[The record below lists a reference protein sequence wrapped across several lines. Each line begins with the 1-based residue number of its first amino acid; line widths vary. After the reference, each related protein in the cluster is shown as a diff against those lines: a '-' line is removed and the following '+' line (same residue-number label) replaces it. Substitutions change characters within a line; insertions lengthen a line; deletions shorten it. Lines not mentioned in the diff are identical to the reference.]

1 MKAFVFWTAMVS
13 LLSGAGLQ
21 FPAIAML
28 LMPTQQIGML
38 SHVFG
43 LMAMFIGIALCSRPT
58 RSHRRL
64 GGHVAIGR
72 FCRHGR
78 LRNLWRWRAADAVGR
93 GIRSRRRPDL
103 PHRVAAPSTH
113 IADQSPVR
121 CFAAAI
127 ASRLSPHRRAQPQTD
142 AWRWRQVPSAVL
154 RVTIGSKEC
163 SGRRAGNSRSGTPR
177 LRRKRRRSCSSP
189 GDRT

>member
-13 LLSGAGLQ
+13 LLSAAGLQ
-21 FPAIAML
+21 FPAISML

-78 LRNLWRWRAADAVGR
+78 LRTSGDGGLPMLSAAGFDLVVGLIYLIALPRHLRTSLTSLLFDA
-93 GIRSRRRPDL
+93 
-103 PHRVAAPSTH
+103 
-113 IADQSPVR
+113 SPQR
-121 CFAAAI
+121 
-127 ASRLSPHRRAQPQTD
+127 
-142 AWRWRQVPSAVL
+142 
-154 RVTIGSKEC
+154 
-163 SGRRAGNSRSGTPR
+163 
-177 LRRKRRRSCSSP
+177 
-189 GDRT
+189 